1 MAALLYN
8 DFFIIAFGQFDKE
21 TQRWEPI
28 ADISWHAATG
38 YEAHIIRDPV
48 QTFGTKQDAEAF
60 AVESAKAWVDAHV
73 KAA

>member
-38 YEAHIIRDPV
+38 YDAHTIRDPGY
-48 QTFGTKQDAEAF
+48 TFSTKQDAEAF
-60 AVESAKAWVDAHV
+60 AVEAAKAWVDAHV

>member
-8 DFFIIAFGQFDKE
+8 DFFIIAFGQFDQE
-21 TQRWEPI
+21 AQRWVPI

-48 QTFGTKQDAEAF
+48 QTFGTKLEAEAI
-60 AVESAKAWVDAHV
+60 AVETARAWVDAHV

>member
-8 DFFIIAFGQFDKE
+8 DFFIIPFGQFDKD
-21 TQRWEPI
+21 RKLWMPV

-38 YEAHIIRDPV
+38 YDAHTTRDLGH
-48 QTFGTKQDAEAF
+48 TFSTKQDAETF
-60 AVESAKAWVDAHV
+60 AVEIGKAWVDARV